1 MFKIPSDIEEGPRK
15 NPVLNEQADSQD
27 IDLEQDLWRQ
37 FAEATTLKAFCQS
50 WLSLQ
55 CHMLK
60 GIRSGLVLLGTPD
73 QGPFTLAAVWPSPNF
88 SVKHLTGA
96 AERSLKERRGLLIK
110 TDSTQAP
117 ENLVIES
124 HHIAYPIEVS
134 GKVHG
139 VVVLEVDQCPAHE
152 VQAIM
157 RQLHWGSAWLEV
169 ILRRGDR

>member
-1 MFKIPSDIEEGPRK
+1 MVKIPSDVGEEPRK

-37 FAEATTLKAFCQS
+37 FAEASTLKAFCQS

-73 QGPFTLAAVWPSPNF
+73 HGPFTPAAVWPSPNF

-96 AERSLKERRGLLIK
+96 AERSLRERRGLFIK
-110 TDSTQAP
+110 NDSTR
-117 ENLVIES
+117 S
-124 HHIAYPIEVS
+124 S
-134 GKVHG
+134 GIVG
-139 VVVLEVDQCPAHE
+139 LDTLA
-152 VQAIM
+152 
-157 RQLHWGSAWLEV
+157 
-169 ILRRGDR
+169 